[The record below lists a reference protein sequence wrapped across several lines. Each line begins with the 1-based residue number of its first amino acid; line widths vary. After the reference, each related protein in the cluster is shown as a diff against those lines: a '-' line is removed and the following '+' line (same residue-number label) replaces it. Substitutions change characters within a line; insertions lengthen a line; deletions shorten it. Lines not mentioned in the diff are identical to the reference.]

1 MATVTNGRLKIKH
14 MIKKKIVVA
23 DNYFIVQH

>member
-14 MIKKKIVVA
+14 MIKKKIVA
-23 DNYFIVQH
+23 DNYFIVQY